1 MSPKYMVIY
10 NNSCVTIAKSK
21 VKVTTQSMATCI
33 HWPSKIYI
41 NWPIVCVSI

>member
-1 MSPKYMVIY
+1 MVIY

-21 VKVTTQSMATCI
+21 VKVTTQWLRI
-33 HWPSKIYI
+33 HRPSKIYI